1 MTIREITDKILEYH
15 PKFDEDYDG
24 CDGFKSGNPDDE
36 CTGIVSALVPTVEV
50 IRKTAELGCNLLY
63 VHEPSYY
70 STPDYP
76 DWRAGFE
83 NKIYEEKKAL
93 LDQYGIAV
101 WREWR

>member
-50 IRKTAELGCNLLY
+50 IRKTAKLGCIRRY
-63 VHEPSYY
+63 MKKEYPRDR
-70 STPDYP
+70 STMLHLQIIQVI
-76 DWRAGFE
+76 RFVS
-83 NKIYEEKKAL
+83 I
-93 LDQYGIAV
+93 
-101 WREWR
+101 